1 MGKNNFSN
9 EQWEKFTEELRDV
22 LTFIEDTLTYEHP
35 VLAINENYFLLAIFQ
50 KREALAYKIIDALLS
65 STAFNLIH
73 DAYFR
78 LVTRGQLSTIKP
90 NRVIPFDGKFMELLN
105 EGEEEMR
112 RMGDERLSTIHLVL
126 ALINPDKEH
135 LSARKILK
143 GAGLNYHLLLGRLA
157 SLKDEEK
164 QKTEDVPAVK
174 EDTIEIVEIDK
185 KEKKENKPRTIQ
197 EMLGLGPDVNVTI
210 KPITGQFLTTYCH
223 NLNKRAKDGKI
234 DPVIGR
240 DKEIE
245 RISKVFNRRRKN
257 NVVVVGDKG
266 SGKTAI
272 CESLAWLITN
282 NKAPY
287 SLRDK
292 TILKLDIPSIIA
304 GTTYRGMFEERVKG
318 VFTELQKNPK
328 CILFVD
334 DFHNYTS
341 KKDGES
347 NTDITP
353 YMKEVLGDGSVKVVV
368 TCTPKGYHKK
378 FDEDQSL
385 ANKFQRIDLNP
396 LSEPEIR
403 EILLGLRKTY
413 EDYHSIKISDEIID
427 LCITLC
433 KKYVTDREMPDSVID
448 LIDEIGATVSKKY
461 EESEEVLEI
470 KEELLALALD
480 KKDAI
485 KDEKFDEVDEISEK
499 ESKKQQQLKEKEK
512 KHKHDIVE
520 ITDTMVFEI
529 ISERTGVPIQN
540 LSEEGKKDLST
551 INERLKK
558 VIIGQDDAIDKVC
571 KAIKRKKL
579 GLHNG
584 KGTAFLLQGKTGVGK
599 TLLAK
604 KLAEELFGSETAMVR
619 FDMSEYADKTGI
631 NKLIGSNPGYV
642 GYEEGGLLTEAIKNK
657 KHCILLL
664 DEIEKADDEIFNI
677 FLQVFD
683 EGFLTDNTGQKVD
696 FRNVIILL
704 TSNIGAKAASEA
716 PRSIGFGVDSRNDI
730 DRVNAVLDKELK
742 KRFAPEFLNRLDG
755 IIYFNP
761 LTEESLKVIVELEL
775 NKSVKRFK
783 DIGYSLSY
791 NDTVVNHIMKTIEG
805 DSDYG
810 ARPII
815 RAIQDEVEDVITDA
829 ILDGVCGNEI
839 RISFEDD
846 KVILECGEKV
856 Q

>member
-1 MGKNNFSN
+1 MAKNNISN
-9 EQWEKFTEELRDV
+9 ELWENFTDELKDV
-22 LTFIEDTLTYEHP
+22 LTFIENTLTYEHP
-35 VLAINENYFLLAIFQ
+35 VLTINENYFLLAIFQ
-50 KREALAYKIIDALLS
+50 HREALAYKIIDAIIS
-65 STAFNLIH
+65 STAFNLVH

-78 LVTRGQLSTIKP
+78 LVTKGQLSIVKP
-90 NRVIPFDGKFMELLN
+90 NRVIPFDNKFIDLLK
-105 EGEEEMR
+105 EGEEEMKNLN
-112 RMGDERLSTIHLVL
+112 DEKVSSIHLVL
-126 ALINPDKEH
+126 ALINPDREH
-135 LSARKILK
+135 HKAIKILK
-143 GAGLNYHLLLGRLA
+143 SAGLNYSLLMGRLS
-157 SLKDEEK
+157 SLKDETIRPETEITQESEVAETTQK
-164 QKTEDVPAVK
+164 QNKKTVNNSLEDFGIGALV
-174 EDTIEIVEIDK
+174 
-185 KEKKENKPRTIQ
+185 
-197 EMLGLGPDVNVTI
+197 
-210 KPITGQFLTTYCH
+210 KPISGQYLTTYCH
-223 NLNKRAKDGKI
+223 NLNKKAKEGKI

-240 DKEIE
+240 DREID

-272 CESLAWLITN
+272 CESLAWLIQN

-292 TILKLDIPSIIA
+292 TILKLDIPAMVA
-304 GTTYRGMFEERVKG
+304 GTTYRGMFEERAKG

-334 DFHNYTS
+334 DFQNHTT

-353 YMKEVLGDGSVKVVV
+353 YMKEVIGDGSVNVMV
-368 TCTPKGYHKK
+368 TCTPKGYHRK

-385 ANKFQRIDLNP
+385 ANKFQRVDLTP
-396 LSEPEIR
+396 LNEDEIKV
-403 EILLGLRKTY
+403 ILMGLKGTY
-413 EDYHSIKISDEIID
+413 EDYHLIKISEEIID
-427 LCITLC
+427 LCILLC
-433 KKYVTDREMPDSVID
+433 KKYITDREMPDSVID

-461 EESEEVLEI
+461 EELEDVVELKEELENLNYDKQNAI
-470 KEELLALALD
+470 KEEN
-480 KKDAI
+480 
-485 KDEKFDEVDEISEK
+485 FTEVDEITEK
-499 ESKKQQQLKEKEK
+499 IAKKQQQIKDCEKRSK
-512 KHKHDIVE
+512 RDFVE
-520 ITDTMVFEI
+520 ITDKMVFEI
-529 ISERTGVPIQN
+529 MSERTGVPIQN
-540 LSEEGKKDLST
+540 LSDEGKKDLSA

-558 VIIGQDDAIDKVC
+558 VIIGQDEAIDKVC

-584 KGTAFLLQGKTGVGK
+584 KGTAYMLQGRTGCGK

-619 FDMSEYADKTGI
+619 FDMSEYSDRTAV
-631 NKLIGSNPGYV
+631 NKLIGSSAGYV
-642 GYEEGGLLTEAIKNK
+642 GYEDGGLLTEAIKNK

-704 TSNIGAKAASEA
+704 TSNIGAKAASEV
-716 PRSIGFGVDSRNDI
+716 PRSIGFGVKHDEADKT
-730 DRVNAVLDKELK
+730 NAVLDRELK
-742 KRFAPEFLNRLDG
+742 KRFAPEFLNRLDA
-755 IIYFNP
+755 IIYFNA
-761 LTEESLKVIVELEL
+761 LTEDNFKEIIRLEL
-775 NKSVKRFK
+775 DKSVKRFK
-783 DIGYSLSY
+783 DIGYILNY
-791 NDTVVNHIMKTIEG
+791 DETVITHIMTIIKGE
-805 DSDYG
+805 SEYG

-815 RAIQDEVEDVITDA
+815 RAIQNEVEDAVTDA

-839 RISFEDD
+839 NISFEED
-846 KVILECGEKV
+846 KVVLECGEKV

>member
-1 MGKNNFSN
+1 MGKNNISN
-9 EQWEKFTEELRDV
+9 EQWEKFTEELKDV
-22 LTFIEDTLTYEHP
+22 LNFIENTLTYEHP

-50 KREALAYKIIDALLS
+50 KRESLAYKIIDALLS

-78 LVTRGQLSTIKP
+78 LVTKGQLSTIKP
-90 NRVIPFDGKFMELLN
+90 NRIIPFDTKFLELLK

-112 RMGDERLSTIHLVL
+112 RMNDEKLSSIHLIL
-126 ALINPDKEH
+126 ALINPDKDH

-143 GAGLNYHLLLGRLA
+143 GAGLNYHLLLGKLS
-157 SLKDEEK
+157 SLKEDNENTVPQTDAEPEDK
-164 QKTEDVPAVK
+164 PAEILVKAPKPKTLH
-174 EDTIEIVEIDK
+174 
-185 KEKKENKPRTIQ
+185 
-197 EMLGLGPDVNVTI
+197 EMLGLGPDVNITV
-210 KPITGQFLTTYCH
+210 KPVSGQYLNTYCH
-223 NLNKRAKDGKI
+223 NLNKRAKEGKI

-292 TILKLDIPSIIA
+292 TILKLDIPAMIA
-304 GTTYRGMFEERVKG
+304 GTTYRGMFEERAKG

-334 DFHNYTS
+334 DFHNHTS
-341 KKDGES
+341 KKDNES

-353 YMKEVLGDGSVKVVV
+353 YMKEVIGDGSINVVV
-368 TCTPKGYHKK
+368 TCTPKGYHRK

-385 ANKFQRIDLNP
+385 ANKFQRIDLTP
-396 LSEPEIR
+396 LSEPEIKD
-403 EILLGLRKTY
+403 ILMGLKKTY
-413 EDYHSIKISDEIID
+413 EDYHSIQISEEIID
-427 LCITLC
+427 LCISLC

-448 LIDEIGATVSKKY
+448 LIDEIGACVSKKY
-461 EESEEVLEI
+461 EESDEILEI
-470 KEELLALALD
+470 KEELLALGQS

-485 KDEKFDEVDEISEK
+485 KKENFTEVDEITEK
-499 ESKKQQQLKEKEK
+499 ETKKQQQLKEKEK
-512 KHKHDIVE
+512 KNKHDIVN
-520 ITDTMVFEI
+520 ITDKMVFEI

-540 LSEEGKKDLST
+540 LSDEGKKDLSA

-558 VIIGQDDAIDKVC
+558 VIIGQDEAIDKVC

-716 PRSIGFGVDSRNDI
+716 PRSIGFGVKQNETDKT
-730 DRVNAVLDKELK
+730 NAVLDKELK
-742 KRFAPEFLNRLDG
+742 RRFAPEFLNRLDS

-761 LTEESLKVIVELEL
+761 LTEDSLKEIVKLEL

-783 DIGYSLSY
+783 DIGYVLHY
-791 NDTVVNHIMKTIEG
+791 NDTVIDHIMETIKN

-810 ARPII
+810 ARPVI
-815 RAIQDEVEDVITDA
+815 RAIQDEVEDVVTDA
-829 ILDGVCGNEI
+829 ILDGVCSNEI
-839 RISFEDD
+839 SISFEEE
-846 KVILECGEKV
+846 KVVLECGEKK
-856 Q
+856 